1 MPFKNYNQDKGGL
14 TGNERRRAVVLRSKF
29 SQTLLCD
36 ARNISSQKG
45 DGGSKKSF
53 HSKLRCCIFFPIG
66 LPGRIMFSNNW
77 IFLVHLVVILA
88 LLYGICYLLG
98 VYVIIL
104 PVAAVALRLLVSELK
119 VTPKGKSIFITG
131 CDSGT
136 FSSVKEHTLDGCPSL
151 RWMRNT
157 NTTLR

>member
-1 MPFKNYNQDKGGL
+1 
-14 TGNERRRAVVLRSKF
+14 
-29 SQTLLCD
+29 
-36 ARNISSQKG
+36 
-45 DGGSKKSF
+45 
-53 HSKLRCCIFFPIG
+53 
-66 LPGRIMFSNNW
+66 MFSNNW